1 MPIKEATGRYLAVHG
16 LLNYVLTSFLPTG
29 WWLHLCTMVNP
40 TYVHSYYY
48 SATLLGRKKPGK
60 LE

>member
-29 WWLHLCTMVNP
+29 WWLHLCTVVNS
-40 TYVHSYYY
+40 YVHSY